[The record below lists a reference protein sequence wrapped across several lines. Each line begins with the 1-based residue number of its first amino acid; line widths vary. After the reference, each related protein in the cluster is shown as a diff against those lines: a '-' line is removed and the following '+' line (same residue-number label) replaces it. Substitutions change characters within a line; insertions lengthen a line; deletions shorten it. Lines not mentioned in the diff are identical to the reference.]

1 MRTSEMFTTLTE
13 EDEGGIDLE
22 YAHIHVK
29 KAGTCDM
36 RRAGPNQSH
45 IQNNI
50 QSNKRTERMSR
61 VPASSTPLKKNFQN
75 LARSRSDCWH
85 ISESSFIST
94 EKSRRSHP
102 WPDNKIDNA
111 MVTRIVPWVGNSL
124 ASSGWEDATEELA
137 HLPHARILLLLW
149 DMIESFA
156 GRPDAGSD
164 GQP

>member
-1 MRTSEMFTTLTE
+1 
-13 EDEGGIDLE
+13 
-22 YAHIHVK
+22 
-29 KAGTCDM
+29 
-36 RRAGPNQSH
+36 
-45 IQNNI
+45 
-50 QSNKRTERMSR
+50 
-61 VPASSTPLKKNFQN
+61 
-75 LARSRSDCWH
+75 
-85 ISESSFIST
+85 
-94 EKSRRSHP
+94 
-102 WPDNKIDNA
+102 